1 MRVPAMT
8 DTGHE
13 GRMLLALDPAALVT
27 DFEPVTEERARVP
40 RSRNASRNASH
51 GRIIDHF
58 LTKLETFENE
68 HVPLDGPPMAARL
81 YLDV

>member
-1 MRVPAMT
+1 MT
-8 DTGHE
+8 DAGHE
-13 GRMLLALDPAALVT
+13 ARMLLALVPAALVS
-27 DFEPVTEERARVP
+27 DIEPVPEERARVP
-40 RSRNASRNASH
+40 RSRNASH